1 MASLPP
7 PPFYKSNEAANV
19 NEDRKDTNSTANGV
33 AGASGSFMHT
43 TNNISTTSR
52 FRGPLPPPPS
62 LPPIP
67 TPPYAVKSRH
77 PSSSSIP
84 LLPPPQSS
92 YLPAPRDL
100 DDNFVSQN
108 VKDNNPKDVSAVS
121 TTVPGRARRR
131 TNNPATTF
139 SSPSSANSMGNV
151 SIRQRRKN
159 RRQLSSQKNNPKW
172 SKLWLFIFPPSKSTK
187 EHSSPL
193 SIPAAVLLWYFLGV
207 CSITTSK
214 ILLTDYK
221 ENGLTPSVL
230 TIQQFTLGVSF
241 LRLCMVKKWFGGNGI
256 VKWNKVLH
264 SGLKSSGGGFVSNF
278 KNSTSASSSSNTAQ
292 LFLTG
297 LFFSLGFWAT
307 NYSFQAS
314 DASFVETVKA
324 AEPITSASV
333 AVLWKIEVLSWEEAA
348 SLGGIVVGVLTSTLA
363 NGMMSTKTAEAASAG
378 SLVSSSV
385 GTAIRAC
392 AVVMTANLCFS
403 FRGLYQKIFRA
414 SPQGN
419 PSVMDDMNLQYR
431 MQQIGILLCLIP
443 VLLFDMPHVIREL
456 WDVSDKARFMLSW
469 VFLRYVSIAVING
482 FAFTSYN
489 LASTYI
495 LTRISVVHHAALN
508 CIRRVFAIIVTSIVF
523 RVPITTLSAFGIAVS
538 VGGFFSFSHFKM
550 KRLRRPRPLSSLLP
564 MSEV

>member
-19 NEDRKDTNSTANGV
+19 NEDRKDTNNTANGV

-131 TNNPATTF
+131 TNDPAATF

-264 SGLKSSGGGFVSNF
+264 SGLKSSGGGFVFNF

-431 MQQIGILLCLIP
+431 MQQIGMC
-443 VLLFDMPHVIREL
+443 
-456 WDVSDKARFMLSW
+456 
-469 VFLRYVSIAVING
+469 
-482 FAFTSYN
+482 
-489 LASTYI
+489 
-495 LTRISVVHHAALN
+495 
-508 CIRRVFAIIVTSIVF
+508 
-523 RVPITTLSAFGIAVS
+523 
-538 VGGFFSFSHFKM
+538 
-550 KRLRRPRPLSSLLP
+550 
-564 MSEV
+564 